1 MKTCE
6 ECRTLGSSLTRTS
19 FQRSLAGKSL
29 PDCSVPMEAGAVST
43 MAALL
48 QMLWVVLADPGV
60 EEQQL
65 FGDLEVSKL
74 KETREGISH
83 DRS

>member
-1 MKTCE
+1 
-6 ECRTLGSSLTRTS
+6 
-19 FQRSLAGKSL
+19 
-29 PDCSVPMEAGAVST
+29 MEAGAVST
-43 MAALL
+43 MALL
-48 QMLWVVLADPGV
+48 QLVWVVVLADPGV

-74 KETREGISH
+74 EETREDISR